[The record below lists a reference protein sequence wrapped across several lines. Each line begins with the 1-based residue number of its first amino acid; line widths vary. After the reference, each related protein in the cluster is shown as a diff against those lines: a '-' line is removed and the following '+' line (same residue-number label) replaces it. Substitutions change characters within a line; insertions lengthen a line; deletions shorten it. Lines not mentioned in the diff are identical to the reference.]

1 MGGTGRL
8 SLIRSNDAI
17 KDAGRERRK
26 KMKKKRFISCFL
38 FVYLIWGG
46 VGLSRASAPDLNAF
60 AFPEVPGWRQSG
72 EIQAFKPETLFEYI
86 NGGADLYLAYDFQEL
101 MVGEYSNEKKASVTV
116 EIYHHKTPTDAFGIY
131 SQERLPDANF
141 LDIGVQAYIETNV
154 LNFLAGP
161 YYVKMSSFNTG
172 SDDRE
177 ILITFAQ
184 KVSAALGEKGAL
196 PSILSSF
203 PEEGKKKNSEKFI
216 TKNFLGYSFL
226 HSAFT
231 ADYEISGTKFK
242 LFVIGGLEPDEC
254 RVMIQKYLHET
265 GNPAKD
271 AAEGRYLLSDRYN
284 GKIDLC
290 WKGRNIWGILNMG
303 DASLR
308 SKYLNLF
315 EEGLKRKVSSD

>member
-1 MGGTGRL
+1 M
-8 SLIRSNDAI
+8 
-17 KDAGRERRK
+17 
-26 KMKKKRFISCFL
+26 
-38 FVYLIWGG
+38 
-46 VGLSRASAPDLNAF
+46 
-60 AFPEVPGWRQSG
+60 PGWRQSG
-72 EIQAFKPETLFEYI
+72 EIQTFEPGTLFEYI

-101 MVGEYSNEKKASVTV
+101 KVGEYSNEKKASVTV
-116 EIYHHKTPTDAFGIY
+116 EIYHHKTSTLAFGIY

-141 LDIGVQAYIETNV
+141 LDIGVQAYVETNV

-177 ILITFAQ
+177 ILIAFGQ
-184 KVSAALGEKGAL
+184 RVSAALGEKGAL

-203 PEEGKKKNSEKFI
+203 PEEGKKRNSEKFI

-284 GKIDLC
+284 GKIDLY
-290 WKGRNIWGILNMG
+290 WKGRNIWGILNMN